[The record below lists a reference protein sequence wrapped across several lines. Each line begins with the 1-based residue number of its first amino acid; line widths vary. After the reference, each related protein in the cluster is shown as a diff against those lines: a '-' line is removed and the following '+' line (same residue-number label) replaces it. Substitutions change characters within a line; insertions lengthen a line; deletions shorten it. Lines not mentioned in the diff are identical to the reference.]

1 MSSYPVVQ
9 VKLAVSPK
17 EEPERVTFPLEGAVR
32 GVQVTTA
39 GREGPFTTTQHR
51 QKTAHTL
58 TKLTH
63 FCRRTAQCSSMLILK
78 RLMAML

>member
-39 GREGPFTTTQHR
+39 AREGPFITTQHR
-51 QKTAHTL
+51 QKTVSH
-58 TKLTH
+58 
-63 FCRRTAQCSSMLILK
+63 
-78 RLMAML
+78 